1 MRAHKLFVV
10 VAYDIT
16 NNRKRY
22 RVVKILKKYGVPVN
36 KSVYECMV
44 TASQLEKIQQKME
57 KIIDKSTDQIVYY
70 TMCINCFTH
79 IKYQPEKRLKGT
91 DIVSII

>member
-22 RVVKILKKYGVPVN
+22 RVVKILKKYGVSVN

-44 TASQLEKIQQKME
+44 TVPQLEKIQQRME
-57 KIIDKSTDQIVYY
+57 KIIDKTTDQIAYY
-70 TMCINCFTH
+70 TICINCFTN
-79 IKYQPEKRLKGT
+79 IIYQPEKKSNRADT
-91 DIVSII
+91 VNII